1 MTIKEAEERTGL
13 SRSNIRFYEK
23 EGLIRPQRN
32 TGNRYRDY
40 SERDIEELQK
50 IACLRTLGISI
61 EDIRRVAGGQAN
73 LYVVI
78 QGQIPRLEQ
87 QMSELQNAR
96 RMCEKLLAQG
106 PIEYKDLEI
115 DRYIGDPKEYWWE
128 NRRILGADSMNFISI
143 WGGKAVWMIIT
154 AVCLLTALG
163 ALPFLPEQIPIQW
176 SGGEAVSF
184 ADRWTI
190 LAYPAVCGI
199 IRLMLRPVIGTW
211 VRRYTLYGSAVTD
224 YVVNSLCFAT
234 LSAEV
239 FMILFVRGFVRQ
251 ITVVLLAEILI
262 LAGFLWAA
270 GRELPAARQ
279 GR

>member
-1 MTIKEAEERTGL
+1 
-13 SRSNIRFYEK
+13 
-23 EGLIRPQRN
+23 
-32 TGNRYRDY
+32 
-40 SERDIEELQK
+40 
-50 IACLRTLGISI
+50 
-61 EDIRRVAGGQAN
+61 
-73 LYVVI
+73 
-78 QGQIPRLEQ
+78 
-87 QMSELQNAR
+87 
-96 RMCEKLLAQG
+96 MCEKLLAQG

-251 ITVVLLAEILI
+251 ITAVCLAEILI

-279 GR
+279 DIGGSISKF